1 MERKLLFITG
11 PKKTATSKLALM
23 LNCHQD
29 IFISYEWNI
38 ANNAI
43 SKHAKK
49 FLAQYPEARF
59 LFREDES
66 LVVLYSE
73 LEKFFQKRGFKF
85 SIIGDKLPGIKKRL
99 LNKFSPYK
107 VIFTIRDLESWL
119 CKDDVQKTYLTNYD
133 VVPTAIDYCSLF
145 LNSFRA
151 KDILRL
157 RMADIIQDDRGTLD
171 KVGAFFDMELANM
184 GFNWRNQL
192 NQLEHHSLYAFD
204 KWWEG
209 PSHGTSALK
218 SSNFDT
224 FTEISPHPF
233 WDTILPIYNK
243 YYTQIDGNFSK
254 TEIDDDSAKL
264 KTLMQFSALPIDK
277 AYTSVENKKLI
288 KDKHIGPLKRF
299 KKTIKKKLKSLQG

>member
-119 CKDDVQKTYLTNYD
+119 CKDVVQKTYLTNYD

-145 LNSFRA
+145 LNSFRT

-157 RMADIIQDDRGTLD
+157 RMADIIQDDRRTLD
-171 KVGAFFDMELANM
+171 KIGTFFDMELANM

-192 NQLEHHSLYAFD
+192 NQLENHSLYAFD

-209 PSHGTSALK
+209 PSHGTAALK

-224 FTEISPHPF
+224 FTEIRPHPF
-233 WDTILPIYNK
+233 WDTILTIFNK

-254 TEIDDDSAKL
+254 AEIDDDSAKL

-277 AYTSVENKKLI
+277 AYTSVENKELI
-288 KDKHIGPLKRF
+288 KEKNIGPLKRF
-299 KKTIKKKLKSLQG
+299 KKTIKKKLKALQG